1 MPGLG
6 QQIATG
12 RSVTLGAGWVSGDPG
27 GVWSEGRRGRVLS
40 THVCL
45 AAHQLFQPL
54 SFALRHGAGLMPKAV
69 PEAQLSLSRAGEGYL
84 DGGGSH
90 FGAVANQKCSA

>member
-1 MPGLG
+1 MLVG
-6 QQIATG
+6 
-12 RSVTLGAGWVSGDPG
+12 SVGILVVSGAR
-27 GVWSEGRRGRVLS
+27 GVEAVCFPL
-40 THVCL
+40 VCL